1 MPNRW
6 PRWPTG
12 CCMSRT
18 ENWSPTAASRQRTTS
33 PPVMSKKRCRLKDEA
48 AMLTIGKVAER
59 AQVTADSIRFYE
71 REGLIRPAGKSE
83 SGYRLYTEEAIRRI
97 EFIKQAQECGFSL
110 ADIRELLELRR
121 PDSACCDDIYRVSVE
136 KKLQLE
142 HKIKAL
148 TAMSQALTRLIDMC
162 SRDRK
167 SLDECPILGALEAGG
182 G

>member
-1 MPNRW
+1 
-6 PRWPTG
+6 
-12 CCMSRT
+12 
-18 ENWSPTAASRQRTTS
+18 
-33 PPVMSKKRCRLKDEA
+33 
-48 AMLTIGKVAER
+48 MLTIGKVAER

-110 ADIRELLELRR
+110 ADIRELLELRST
-121 PDSACCDDIYRVSVE
+121 DSACCDDIYRVSVQ

-162 SRDRK
+162 SHDRK
-167 SLDECPILGALEAGG
+167 SLDECPILGALEAGVAKQG
-182 G
+182 GKAPKAQLKMGAKSK

>member
-1 MPNRW
+1 
-6 PRWPTG
+6 
-12 CCMSRT
+12 
-18 ENWSPTAASRQRTTS
+18 
-33 PPVMSKKRCRLKDEA
+33 
-48 AMLTIGKVAER
+48 MLTIGKVAER

-110 ADIRELLELRR
+110 ADIRELLELRSTDR
-121 PDSACCDDIYRVSVE
+121 ACCDDIYRVSVE

-148 TAMSQALTRLIDMC
+148 NAMSQALTRLIDMC
-162 SRDRK
+162 SHDRK
-167 SLDECPILGALEAGG
+167 SLDECPILGALEAGLAKQPG
-182 G
+182 KSPKIQSTGRSK

>member
-1 MPNRW
+1 
-6 PRWPTG
+6 
-12 CCMSRT
+12 
-18 ENWSPTAASRQRTTS
+18 
-33 PPVMSKKRCRLKDEA
+33 
-48 AMLTIGKVAER
+48 MLTIGKVAER

-110 ADIRELLELRR
+110 ADIRELLELRST
-121 PDSACCDDIYRVSVE
+121 DSACCDDIYRVSVE

-162 SRDRK
+162 SHDRK
-167 SLDECPILGALEAGG
+167 SLDECPILGALEAGVAKQG
-182 G
+182 GKAPKAQLKMGAKSK